1 MHHLLVEFYNTLKV
15 NDNKLEMFTR
25 TEVKVYVVDK
35 FILGKKFKI
44 STMGLKEEK

>member
-1 MHHLLVEFYNTLKV
+1 VEFYNTLKV